1 MTAPHPPLIQP
12 ALGWLGGL
20 LAAGMIL
27 TVFGLLGPALRQ
39 EQAPHPPAVPPA
51 CAPARGESPIG

>member
-1 MTAPHPPLIQP
+1 MTATHPPFIQE

-27 TVFGLLGPALRQ
+27 TVFGLLRPGLGQ

-51 CAPARGESPIG
+51 YAPVRVERPIG